1 MTPRPIKGTSKLP
14 YVMSVVQSG
23 GQYQVVIGSN
33 VSDYYATISSMAGL
47 SDQET
52 GSSKKQVLI

>member
-1 MTPRPIKGTSKLP
+1 
-14 YVMSVVQSG
+14 MSVVQSG

-33 VSDYYATISSMAGL
+33 VSDYYATISAMAGL

-52 GSSKKQVLI
+52 GSSKNRF